1 MSICTA
7 KCLVHYENLWTFEL
21 TYPRYIHSEFMTHRV
36 FSRNASSS
44 RAIPVKRMIE
54 QVREKPVIPP
64 KVFMNKKGMVGE
76 TEADVATT
84 IEFHALWGEAADN
97 ACKTAEMMEKLG
109 IHKQH
114 VNRILEP
121 FQFIRVIVTA
131 TEWSNFFILR
141 LAPDAQ
147 PEMQELARV
156 IYDEMDR
163 YRDKN
168 VGILEF
174 DVPRKCYPDI
184 FDPTS
189 SGAVHTVVSLP
200 YITDEDIKEIGGENY
215 KTLMKISAAR
225 CARVSYN
232 NHDGSKPN
240 IDKDLALYEHLYDCR
255 HMSPMEHTCIRDG
268 RHMSPMEHTLI
279 RDDDYKKYANLT
291 GWKSL
296 RYLVENYLL

>member
-1 MSICTA
+1 MNICTA

-44 RAIPVKRMIE
+44 RAIPVRRVIE
-54 QVREKPVIPP
+54 QVRNNPVMPP
-64 KVFMNKKGMVGE
+64 KVFMNQKGMVGE
-76 TEADVATT
+76 TEADEVTT
-84 IEFHALWGEAADN
+84 TAFHALWKEAADN
-97 ACKTAEMMEKLG
+97 ACKTAEMMERLG

-121 FQFIRVIVTA
+121 FQFIKVIVTA
-131 TEWSNFFILR
+131 TEWYNFFALR

-147 PEMQELARV
+147 PEIRQLARV

-163 YRDKN
+163 YRNKE
-168 VGILEF
+168 VGVLE
-174 DVPRKCYPDI
+174 VSIPRKDCPDI
-184 FDPTS
+184 FARM
-189 SGAVHTVVSLP
+189 GADKVHTIVSLP
-200 YITDEDIKEIGGENY
+200 YITDEDINEIGKDNY
-215 KTLMKISAAR
+215 RQLMKISAAR

-232 NHDGSKPN
+232 NHDGSKP
-240 IDKDLALYEHLYDCR
+240 DLEKDMKLYDHLYEGRHL
-255 HMSPMEHTCIRDG
+255 SPMEHACIQD
-268 RHMSPMEHTLI
+268 P
-279 RDDDYKKYANLT
+279 DYRKYANLN

>member
-1 MSICTA
+1 MNICTA

-44 RAIPVKRMIE
+44 RAIPVRRVIE
-54 QVREKPVIPP
+54 QVRNNPVIPP
-64 KVFMNKKGMVGE
+64 KVFMNQKGMVGE
-76 TEADVATT
+76 TEADVATAT
-84 IEFHALWGEAADN
+84 EFYALWKEAADN
-97 ACKTAEMMEKLG
+97 ACKTAEMMERMD

-121 FQFIRVIVTA
+121 FQFIKVIVTA
-131 TEWSNFFILR
+131 TEWYNFFALR

-147 PEMQELARV
+147 PEIRQLARA

-163 YRDKN
+163 YRNKE
-168 VGILEF
+168 VGVLE
-174 DVPRKCYPDI
+174 VIIPRKNCPDI
-184 FDPTS
+184 FARM
-189 SGAVHTVVSLP
+189 GADKVHTIVSLP
-200 YITDEDIKEIGGENY
+200 YITDEDIKEIGKDNY
-215 KTLMKISAAR
+215 CQLMKISAAR

-232 NHDGSKPN
+232 NHDGSKP
-240 IDKDLALYEHLYDCR
+240 DLEKDMKLYDHLYDGR
-255 HMSPMEHTCIRDG
+255 HLSPMEHACIQD
-268 RHMSPMEHTLI
+268 P
-279 RDDDYKKYANLT
+279 DYRKYANLN

>member
-1 MSICTA
+1 MNICTA

-44 RAIPVKRMIE
+44 RAIPVRRVIE
-54 QVREKPVIPP
+54 QVRENPVMPP
-64 KVFMNKKGMVGE
+64 KVFMNQKGMVGE
-76 TEADVATT
+76 TEADEVTT
-84 IEFHALWGEAADN
+84 TAFYVLWKEAADN
-97 ACKTAEMMEKLG
+97 ACKTAEMMERLG

-121 FQFIRVIVTA
+121 FQFIKVIITA
-131 TEWSNFFILR
+131 TEWYNFFALR

-147 PEMQELARV
+147 PEIRQLARV

-163 YRDKN
+163 YRNKE
-168 VGILEF
+168 VGVLE
-174 DVPRKCYPDI
+174 VSLPRKDCPDI
-184 FDPTS
+184 FARM
-189 SGAVHTVVSLP
+189 GADKVHAIVSLP
-200 YITDEDIKEIGGENY
+200 YITDEDIKEIGKENY
-215 KTLMKISAAR
+215 RQLMKISAAR

-232 NHDGSKPN
+232 NHDGSKP
-240 IDKDLALYEHLYDCR
+240 DLEKDMKLYDHLYEGRHL
-255 HMSPMEHTCIRDG
+255 SPMEHACIQD
-268 RHMSPMEHTLI
+268 P
-279 RDDDYKKYANLT
+279 DYRKYANLN

>member
-1 MSICTA
+1 MTICTA

-64 KVFMNKKGMVGE
+64 NVFKNQNGMVGE
-76 TEADVATT
+76 IKADALTT
-84 IEFHALWGEAADN
+84 AEFYSLWREAADN

-131 TEWSNFFILR
+131 TEWCNFFILR

-147 PEMQELARV
+147 PEMQELAGA
-156 IYDEMDR
+156 IYDEMDH

-174 DVPRKCYPDI
+174 NAPSKHCTSI

-189 SGAVHTVVSLP
+189 SGNVPTVVSLP
-200 YITDEDIKEIGGENY
+200 YIVDDDIKEIGKEDY

-240 IDKDLALYEHLYDCR
+240 IDKDLALYEHLYAGR
-255 HMSPMEHTCIRDG
+255 HMSPMEHTCIRDK
-268 RHMSPMEHTLI
+268 
-279 RDDDYKKYANLT
+279 DYKKHANLT
-291 GWKSL
+291 GWESL

>member
-64 KVFMNKKGMVGE
+64 NVFKNQNGMVGE
-76 TEADVATT
+76 VKAGALTT
-84 IEFHALWGEAADN
+84 AEFYSLWREAADN

-131 TEWSNFFILR
+131 TEWRNFFILR

-147 PEMQELARV
+147 PEMQELAGA

-174 DVPRKCYPDI
+174 EEPRKYCPAI
-184 FDPTS
+184 FAPTS
-189 SGAVHTVVSLP
+189 SDNVHTVVSLP
-200 YITDEDIKEIGGENY
+200 YVVDEDIKEIGKEDY
-215 KTLMKISAAR
+215 KTLMQISAAR

-240 IDKDLALYEHLYDCR
+240 IDKDLALYEHLYDSR
-255 HMSPMEHTCIRDG
+255 HMSPMEHTCIRDDG
-268 RHMSPMEHTLI
+268 YR
-279 RDDDYKKYANLT
+279 KYANLT

-296 RYLVENYLL
+296 RYLVENYPL